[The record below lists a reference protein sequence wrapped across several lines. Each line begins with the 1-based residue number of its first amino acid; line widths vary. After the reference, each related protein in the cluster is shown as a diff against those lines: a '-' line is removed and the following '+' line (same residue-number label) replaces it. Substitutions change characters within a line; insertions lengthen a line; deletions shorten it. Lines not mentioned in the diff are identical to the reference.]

1 MHGGVIEEAV
11 DRLPPGDFR
20 TRARL
25 PAKKPSRLWRPGHLA
40 HVLDALDEPGP
51 VVSTGVAE
59 IAVIDDKLIVETGT
73 GQPHAPAR
81 ERREA
86 CDPQH
91 PVPIRGGLATAT
103 ATATP
108 TATADRV
115 DMQVE
120 PLPAAGRRKLRDHLF
135 VGSPACSRLVAFH
148 SLDQLVASLVPDLK
162 ARLIVQVTAD
172 AGEVK
177 HGLYP
182 DGGQLVGGPDTGP
195 EQDRGASVGAAGKH
209 HSRRPDFRQPL
220 PVPHG
225 HADRAATADKH
236 PLDRRIAGHDEPV
249 TDRIDVR
256 ERAVDPGDPVDV
268 DREGRN
274 AGILVEVVE
283 VLDRGDPVRHDRI
296 PEDAL
301 ERGQLIETHPPNPQL
316 APRRCEQRQKFLCRP
331 ARIARGGPAV
341 VIEAAP
347 EHHRTGV
354 VRGASADHART
365 VELDHLAAELARV
378 APVVGRLGDFRRV
391 EKVVRPA
398 TAGGRPVVRPGLQQQ
413 RAVGT
418 ARREAAGNDRT
429 RRSGADNDGVHFGGK
444 GCHVR
449 TLIAVSPDSG
459 PDRCR
464 TVSPARTAEE
474 MKEVSAA
481 GVREFLLLPGGRA
494 NSLVT
499 RPHSGTT
506 GQRHQARH
514 EE

>member
-1 MHGGVIEEAV
+1 MHPALSIDDGIRIARRPHLAAPNRVVVMHGGVIEEAV
-11 DRLPPGDFR
+11 DRLPPADFR
-20 TRARL
+20 TGARL
-25 PAKKPSRLWRPGHLA
+25 PAEKPSQLRRPGHFA
-40 HVLDALDEPGP
+40 HALDAFDEPGP
-51 VVSTGVAE
+51 VVSTGIAE
-59 IAVIDDKLIVETGT
+59 IAVIDDKLVVETGT
-73 GQPHAPAR
+73 RQAHAPAR
-81 ERREA
+81 ERGEA
-86 CDPQH
+86 RDPQY
-91 PVPIRGGLATAT
+91 PVPIRSGLATAT
-103 ATATP
+103 ATASA
-108 TATADRV
+108 TATDRV

-120 PLPAAGRRKLRDHLF
+120 PLPAAGRRELRDHLF

-148 SLDQLVASLVPDLK
+148 PLDQLGASLVPDLK
-162 ARLIVQVTAD
+162 ARLVVQVTAD

-209 HSRRPDFRQPL
+209 HSRRPDFRQTL

-236 PLDRRIAGHDEPV
+236 PLDRSIAGHDEPV

-274 AGILVEVVE
+274 AGVLVEVVE
-283 VLDRGDPVRHDRI
+283 VLHRGDPVRHDRI

-301 ERGQLIETHPPNPQL
+301 ERRQLIETHPPHPQL
-316 APRRCEQRQKFLCRP
+316 APRRCEQRQKFPGRP
-331 ARIARGGPAV
+331 ARIARGRPAV

-365 VELDHLAAELARV
+365 VELDLLPAELARV

-398 TAGGRPVVRPGLQQQ
+398 TAVGRPVVRPGLQQQ
-413 RAVGT
+413 RAVGS
-418 ARREAAGNDRT
+418 ARREAAGHDRT
-429 RRSGADNDGVHFGGK
+429 RRSGADNDAVHFRGK
-444 GCHVR
+444 GCHGR
-449 TLIAVSPDSG
+449 TLIGVSRDSG

-464 TVSPARTAEE
+464 SC
-474 MKEVSAA
+474 
-481 GVREFLLLPGGRA
+481 
-494 NSLVT
+494 
-499 RPHSGTT
+499 
-506 GQRHQARH
+506 
-514 EE
+514 